1 VSYYLFV
8 ADVDVD
14 VVVTLHVMIF
24 SLGSLLAVALLCQYQ
39 SQCQCAEVSVPA
51 PAPAPA
57 PVDLLFVLHDAG
69 ESLGLQPVLDALI
82 QDNITR
88 ISILCL
94 GKSRPQPNMH
104 ATPTCILDTS
114 SLSHCTLT
122 SS

>member
-1 VSYYLFV
+1 MSYYLFV

-39 SQCQCAEVSVPA
+39 SQCQCAEVSV